1 MKIDGEMHSKNTM
14 VHTHQMVFV
23 YQHPLEMW
31 VASESPTCSSVSKMK
46 TNKSRLS
53 TNNSKAKHTKSPNNK
68 KKQETSNSLHVCF
81 LMVSLAGRRNT
92 FACW

>member
-1 MKIDGEMHSKNTM
+1 MKIDGEMHSEITM

-31 VASESPTCSSVSKMK
+31 VASESPTSSGVSKMK

-53 TNNSKAKHTKSPNNK
+53 TNNEANTQNLPTK
-68 KKQETSNSLHVCF
+68 KKSGDFQLPPCLHF
-81 LMVSLAGRRNT
+81 YGFS
-92 FACW
+92 CWEA